1 MDSGDEALPP
11 EDAPTTPTKPEK
23 KSARFA
29 DLSGKKQKQN
39 EETHEVRK
47 SASVD
52 ATEQQ
57 HLDSCKHRR
66 SGCNECTYIKHGH
79 KWGKVLPCLMPDM
92 GVSTDTLPPE
102 VAVVVRGTWLVRQPG
117 KEFKIGCI
125 VCKMDFEYKC
135 LGLRNLQKH
144 HQSDKHE
151 RCVLELCGQQK
162 GPTGQSMTGAPSSD
176 EFMKVWDGNA
186 PPAPIWSY
194 LWDSMG
200 PRFLDRRTHELGP
213 SPMEWVWICMGL
225 GSAKSHASA

>member
-1 MDSGDEALPP
+1 MVLETPLLSALCLVHQATPSMDSGDEALPP

-79 KWGKVLPCLMPDM
+79 KWGKVLPCLKPDM
-92 GVSTDTLPPE
+92 GSQY
-102 VAVVVRGTWLVRQPG
+102 G
-117 KEFKIGCI
+117 
-125 VCKMDFEYKC
+125 Y
-135 LGLRNLQKH
+135 
-144 HQSDKHE
+144 
-151 RCVLELCGQQK
+151 
-162 GPTGQSMTGAPSSD
+162 
-176 EFMKVWDGNA
+176 
-186 PPAPIWSY
+186 PPARGGCRRSWNMVGEAA
-194 LWDSMG
+194 WE
-200 PRFLDRRTHELGP
+200 RVQDRVHSLQDGFRVQMLGAQEP
-213 SPMEWVWICMGL
+213 AETSPE
-225 GSAKSHASA
+225 